1 MKRLVFALMT
11 LAVLAASCSKDSPR
25 KKGENGGGEEV
36 FVANALSINGSEAVT
51 YETGK
56 LSELL
61 SGKTVTSLVWT
72 DISQMNGADV
82 MAIRQA
88 KSSLLSV
95 DMSKVRF
102 IEDETTYDGY
112 TSHQASVKQDMLP
125 ENCFSSF
132 SKLETAILPEKVIG
146 IGACAFSGCVKL
158 SSITLPSKL
167 EYTQRYSFH
176 NCGSLESLQLP
187 VTFREVAGSEC
198 FVGCTALTSF
208 SFPDATT
215 KVGSDTFDGCSS
227 LKSIHLG
234 ASCNV
239 ISDYFPGGCY
249 KLETITLSPKN
260 KNMKLENGAL
270 LTADG
275 SKLLLQ
281 PLYSSD
287 DRLLVKACKTV
298 GMRLVG
304 FPYSVL
310 EYEEGCQEIKTLIVG
325 FSGSGKTIIFPSTVT
340 SIMPGYIAN
349 NPGVTKLVVKNP
361 TPPSVSNDFLDGFA
375 NLTEILVPS
384 SSVNT
389 YKNAAG
395 WATRSSRIKSI

>member
-1 MKRLVFALMT
+1 MALAM
-11 LAVLAASCSKDSPR
+11 LAVSCSKDSPR

-36 FVANALSINGSEAVT
+36 FVANALSINGAEAVT

-102 IEDETTYDGY
+102 IVDETTYGGY
-112 TSHQASVKQDMLP
+112 TSPQASVKQDMLP

-132 SKLETAILPEKVIG
+132 SKLETAILPKKVIG

-158 SSITLPSKL
+158 SSITLPPKL

-176 NCGSLESLQLP
+176 NCSSLESLQLP
-187 VTFREVAGSEC
+187 ETFREVAGSEC

-227 LKSIHLG
+227 LKSLHLG

-260 KNMKLENGAL
+260 KNMKLESGAL

-287 DRLLVKACKTV
+287 DRMLVKAAPTV
-298 GMRLVG
+298 GMRLVA
-304 FPYSVL
+304 FPYSTL
-310 EYEEGCQEIKTLIVG
+310 EFEEGCQVIKTYFVA
-325 FSGSGKTIIFPSTVT
+325 FSKAGQSIIFPSTVT
-340 SIMPGYIAN
+340 SIQPGYCTN
-349 NPGVTKLVVKNP
+349 NPGVTTLVVKSINP
-361 TPPSVSNDFLDGFA
+361 PGISDSFLPGFA
-375 NLTEILVPS
+375 NLTEIRVPLAYVS
-384 SSVNT
+384 I
-389 YKNAAG
+389 YQKAAG
-395 WATRSSRIKSI
+395 WSSYAHLMKAI